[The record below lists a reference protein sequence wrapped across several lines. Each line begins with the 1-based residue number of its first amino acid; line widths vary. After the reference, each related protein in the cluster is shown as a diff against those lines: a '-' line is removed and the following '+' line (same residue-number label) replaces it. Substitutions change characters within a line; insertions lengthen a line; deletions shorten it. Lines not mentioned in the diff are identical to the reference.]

1 VNDVTVSI
9 RPGECIAIVGRSGS
23 GKTTLGRLLLGL
35 YQPCDGVIS
44 LDGVPLADYDLQ
56 SVRRQLGVVIQRAHV
71 FGTTIRD
78 NIALAAPELPLER
91 VQQAAMRACIH
102 EDIMRMPM
110 QYDTPVV
117 AAGASLSG
125 GQRQRIALARAL
137 VRDPAIML
145 LDEATSA
152 LDSIT
157 ELAVQRQL
165 EALRCTRIFI
175 AHRLSTVVH
184 ADCILVMQDG
194 ALVEWGT
201 HHELLRRMGPYAQ
214 LVHAQ
219 LSPPSPESSQA
230 PGNVAMFGTR
240 TAPWGSPRNTR

>member
-1 VNDVTVSI
+1 VKLHFGEFVVDTAERVLRKGDV
-9 RPGECIAIVGRSGS
+9 EIALEPKVFDC
-23 GKTTLGRLLLGL
+23 LALLLREPGKL
-35 YQPCDGVIS
+35 CSMELLRSTLWPDVHVGEGALRRVIN
-44 LDGVPLADYDLQ
+44 DA
-56 SVRRQLGVVIQRAHV
+56 RKALGDS
-71 FGTTIRD
+71 GD
-78 NIALAAPELPLER
+78 
-91 VQQAAMRACIH
+91 VQAH
-102 EDIMRMPM
+102 EDIMKMPM

-175 AHRLSTVVH
+175 AHRLSTVVR
-184 ADCILVMQDG
+184 ADCILVMEEG

-201 HHELLRRMGPYAQ
+201 HHELLKRMGRYAQ

-219 LSPPSPESSQA
+219 LAPPSPESTQA
-230 PGNVAMFGTR
+230 PGNVAVFGTR
-240 TAPWGSPRNTR
+240 TAPWGSPRKTR

>member
-35 YQPCDGVIS
+35 YQPSDGVIS

-56 SVRRQLGVVIQRAHV
+56 RVRRQLGVVIQRAHV

-175 AHRLSTVVH
+175 AHRLSTVVR
-184 ADCILVMQDG
+184 ADCILVMEDG

-201 HHELLRRMGPYAQ
+201 HHELLKRRGPYAQ

-219 LSPPSPESSQA
+219 LAPPSPEASQA
-230 PGNVAMFGTR
+230 PDNLAVLGMR
-240 TAPWGSPRNTR
+240 TAPWGSPRKTR